1 MAAFQALGGFISTF
15 ADPNVTGLFFNEEGV
30 LMVGTP
36 EEPKRYGDFFY
47 FCFLIINS
55 LFSFSLSVI
64 VFKYKLAVSVP
75 CRIFS
80 IFNRIGTVN
89 CL

>member
-36 EEPKRYGDFFY
+36 EEPK
-47 FCFLIINS
+47 
-55 LFSFSLSVI
+55 
-64 VFKYKLAVSVP
+64 K
-75 CRIFS
+75 
-80 IFNRIGTVN
+80 
-89 CL
+89 